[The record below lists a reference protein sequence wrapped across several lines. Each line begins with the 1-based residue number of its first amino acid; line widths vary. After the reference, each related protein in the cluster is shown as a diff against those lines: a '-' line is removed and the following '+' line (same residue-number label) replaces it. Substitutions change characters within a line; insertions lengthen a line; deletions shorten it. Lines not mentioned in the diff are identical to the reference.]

1 MDSICRK
8 NSEGGYRISKRDRFH
23 FLRCQLS
30 RPALHLKGEL
40 NAGPLT
46 LPLSPG
52 GEGGSEGVI

>member
-8 NSEGGYRISKRDRFH
+8 NSEGGYRISKKDRFH
-23 FLRCQLS
+23 FLCCHYLER
-30 RPALHLKGEL
+30 ALHLKGEL